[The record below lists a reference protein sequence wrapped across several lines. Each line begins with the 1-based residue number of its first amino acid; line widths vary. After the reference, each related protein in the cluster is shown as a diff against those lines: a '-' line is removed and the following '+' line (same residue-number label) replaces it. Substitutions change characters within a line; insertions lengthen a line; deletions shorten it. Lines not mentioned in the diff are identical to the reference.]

1 MDFFEK
7 IGETLTSAGKEAVDK
22 TKALA
27 EIANLKAQIHTCDEA
42 IKKSYMEI
50 GRIYYDNF
58 GDNPEELFVKQCK
71 AIKNSEESKETL
83 EEKLKEARSV

>member
-27 EIANLKAQIHTCDEA
+27 EIASLKAQIHTYDEA

-58 GDNPEELFVKQCK
+58 GDNPEEIFAKQCK
-71 AIKNSEESKETL
+71 AIKSSEETKAVL
-83 EEKLKEARSV
+83 EEKLNEAKSV

>member
-1 MDFFEK
+1 MDFFGK
-7 IGETLTSAGKEAVDK
+7 IGETITSAGKDAVDK

-27 EIANLKAQIHTCDEA
+27 EIASLKAQIYSCDEA
-42 IKKSYMEI
+42 IKKAYTEI

-71 AIKNSEESKETL
+71 AIAKSEESKKEL
-83 EEKLKEARSV
+83 EEKLNEIKNV

>member
-7 IGETLTSAGKEAVDK
+7 IGETITRSGKEAVDK

-27 EIANLKAQIHTCDEA
+27 EIASLKTQIHSCDEA

-58 GDNPEELFVKQCK
+58 GDNPEEIFVRQCK
-71 AIKNSEESKETL
+71 AIKSSKESKETL
-83 EEKLKEARSV
+83 EEKLKEVKN